1 MITALYAKYFQKSK
15 TFLYPFLSIPKNAPY
30 APSGVYVSW
39 HGVFSPQDKKLIV
52 VFKHPDNLEYQD
64 FLITYLYNNPLFA
77 EERSTSI
84 DERVFVFNLEAYG
97 PDYEYFLA
105 GKYSQFSNKSKK
117 IIRNYFGETS
127 QEYRFIDTYL
137 YPDRYFELYAKLL
150 NVDMSSLEAV
160 GELCDKYNP
169 VEEELKIIVE
179 DLEVSKKAL

>member
-30 APSGVYVSW
+30 APAGVYVSW
-39 HGVFSPQDKKLIV
+39 KDVFTTEDKKIAV
-52 VFKHPDNLEYQD
+52 VFKHEESLGYAD
-64 FLITYLYNNPLFA
+64 FVITYLYNNPLFV
-77 EERSTSI
+77 EERSSKDNYDI
-84 DERVFVFNLEAYG
+84 FIFNLENYAA
-97 PDYEYFLA
+97 DYHHFLN
-105 GKYSQFSNKSKK
+105 GKYSQFTSKTKK

-127 QEYRFIDTYL
+127 PEYRYIDTYL

-150 NVDMSSLEAV
+150 NVEPGLLEEV

>member
-30 APSGVYVSW
+30 APAGVYVSW
-39 HGVFSPQDKKLIV
+39 EGMFTTQDQKLAV
-52 VFKHPDNLEYQD
+52 LFKHEDNLEFQD
-64 FLITYLYNNPLFA
+64 FLITYLYNNPLFV
-77 EERSTSI
+77 EERSTSHGHRI
-84 DERVFVFNLEAYG
+84 FVFSLKNYSE
-97 PDYEYFLA
+97 DFQHFLD

-127 QEYRFIDTYL
+127 SEYRFIDTYI
-137 YPDRYFELYAKLL
+137 YPERYYELYAKLL
-150 NVDMSSLEAV
+150 NVEASVLEEV

-169 VEEELKIIVE
+169 VKEELKIIVE